1 MKNDEKIY
9 FNWQKKQKVFGN
21 LTPRC
26 CYVMIFMFKHNV
38 MYGGGG
44 KIVCVSMF
52 MREGIL
58 RKEKI
63 MRKFKILCDLTCLQR
78 YNELTSL

>member
-1 MKNDEKIY
+1 
-9 FNWQKKQKVFGN
+9 
-21 LTPRC
+21 
-26 CYVMIFMFKHNV
+26 MIFMFKHNV

-44 KIVCVSMF
+44 KIVCVCMF